1 MELTELEKKI
11 LDSKMRELEDTIIVK
26 TLDKIAEKIAEDL
39 YVPVYKKLITKV
51 AENYNQQIKT
61 SVTPKT
67 KDFCLPDL
75 PKMPSDLD
83 STITKPQFK
92 TIDTN
97 NSANGINTI
106 YDEFNDGNS
115 CNTTKSVK
123 QQCNMNNG
131 DSSSL
136 DTKQNI
142 NNTAEESSKIKEI
155 LRPVKQPEL
164 DNTES
169 ERTNNTNF
177 KKIFDYLTPK
187 KSDITESSTQ
197 SSTKSIHKKNNIDN
211 NQYNQQNKSKI
222 NNENEQSTSTQ
233 TTQHQSK
240 SQSNDSSEKKNLT
253 DKDKQR
259 QETKEKINNII
270 NALFGN
276 SMYNNDKI
284 SSNDILT
291 PDEIEALLQLKF
303 PQNMVEDFDRIFCD
317 FFNITS
323 NKKQ

>member
-39 YVPVYKKLITKV
+39 YVPVYQKLITKV

-61 SVTPKT
+61 SVTPKI
-67 KDFCLPDL
+67 KDFRLPDL
-75 PKMPSDLD
+75 PKMPSDFD
-83 STITKPQFK
+83 STITKSQFR
-92 TIDTN
+92 TIATN
-97 NSANGINTI
+97 DSSNGINTI
-106 YDEFNDGNS
+106 RNEFNDDNL
-115 CNTTKSVK
+115 CNTIESAK
-123 QQCNMNNG
+123 QQCNMNSD
-131 DSSSL
+131 DSSSSSSSSSTL
-136 DTKQNI
+136 DKQQNI
-142 NNTAEESSKIKEI
+142 AEESSKIKEV
-155 LRPVKQPEL
+155 LRPVKQSES

-169 ERTNNTNF
+169 ERTNNANF

-187 KSDITESSTQ
+187 KSNIAESSTQ
-197 SSTKSIHKKNNIDN
+197 SIHKKNNIDN
-211 NQYNQQNKSKI
+211 NQYNQQNKSKT
-222 NNENEQSTSTQ
+222 NNENEQSTSAQ

-240 SQSNDSSEKKNLT
+240 SQSNNSSEKKNLA

-291 PDEIEALLQLKF
+291 PDEIEALLKLKF

-317 FFNITS
+317 FFNITP

>member
-39 YVPVYKKLITKV
+39 YVPVYQKLITKV

-61 SVTPKT
+61 SATPKT

-83 STITKPQFK
+83 STITKPQFR

-106 YDEFNDGNS
+106 RDEFNNGNS
-115 CNTTKSVK
+115 CNTTEFVK
-123 QQCNMNNG
+123 QQCNMNSDNF
-131 DSSSL
+131 SSSIL
-136 DTKQNI
+136 DKQQ
-142 NNTAEESSKIKEI
+142 NTAEESSKIKEA

-169 ERTNNTNF
+169 ERTNNANF

-187 KSDITESSTQ
+187 KSDMTESSTE
-197 SSTKSIHKKNNIDN
+197 SIHKKNNIDN
-211 NQYNQQNKSKI
+211 NQYNQRNKSKT
-222 NNENEQSTSTQ
+222 NNENEQSMSTQ
-233 TTQHQSK
+233 TTQHQHQSK
-240 SQSNDSSEKKNLT
+240 SQSNDSSEKKNLV

-259 QETKEKINNII
+259 QEAKEKINNII
-270 NALFGN
+270 NALFSN

-317 FFNITS
+317 FFNITP

>member
-39 YVPVYKKLITKV
+39 YVPVYQKLITKV

-61 SVTPKT
+61 SVTPKI
-67 KDFCLPDL
+67 KDFRLPDL
-75 PKMPSDLD
+75 PKMPSDFD
-83 STITKPQFK
+83 STITKSQFR
-92 TIDTN
+92 TIATN
-97 NSANGINTI
+97 DSSNGINTI
-106 YDEFNDGNS
+106 HDEFNDGNS
-115 CNTTKSVK
+115 RNTIESVK

-131 DSSSL
+131 DSSPTL
-136 DTKQNI
+136 DKQQNI
-142 NNTAEESSKIKEI
+142 EEESSKIKEV

-164 DNTES
+164 DNAES
-169 ERTNNTNF
+169 ERTNSANF
-177 KKIFDYLTPK
+177 KKLFDYLTSK
-187 KSDITESSTQ
+187 KSDIAESSTQ
-197 SSTKSIHKKNNIDN
+197 SSTESIHKKNNIDN
-211 NQYNQQNKSKI
+211 NQYNQRNKSKV
-222 NNENEQSTSTQ
+222 NNESEQSTFTQ

-240 SQSNDSSEKKNLT
+240 SQSNGSSEKKNLT

-259 QETKEKINNII
+259 QEAKEKINNII

-276 SMYNNDKI
+276 SMHNNDKI
-284 SSNDILT
+284 SSGDILT

-317 FFNITS
+317 FFNIIP
-323 NKKQ
+323 NKKF